1 MSALSLASNAFTHV
15 KPNVSRRGRLNRAR
29 CAASVARLES
39 RGVASK
45 RNDSFSANTH
55 CLERKSS
62 VTGGALSAQILPA
75 KASVLTS
82 SSSAFYQHCSKRN
95 NNTTTTSAM
104 RSCLQ
109 VFNAVSDYAG
119 AEDQGTGRVDK
130 SQFHAAMRIPNTAM
144 AKIGRQL
151 GGGGAATLEKVSMD
165 LSSSVQSVAAPKLSD
180 GDNGGNNGGK
190 INNGGGGGDGD
201 EGDDDDWFDEEDGDG
216 DEGGYI
222 SLREGIPETF
232 EREAIQAVLS
242 EWFKTIASLPAG
254 LRMAVEMG
262 VVSSAQLVRFM
273 SVDVRPSVV
282 RVVSRSTPQW
292 ASRAFVGRLM
302 AEPAFLYKLAFEQA
316 VTVAAGTM
324 YEVAHRGDKLKK
336 EWDLAASN
344 VAQMC
349 VANLATVWLCTPS
362 RSFGGVQKFGWQKAL
377 AGMPNNAFDRAGPL
391 RPYTTGTRIA
401 SVVAKGAELSA
412 VGVVIG
418 GAFSGLNNLL
428 VKSHKKKEGK
438 KWKPAV
444 PVPDVKTSALGMGA
458 FLGLSCNARYQL
470 IGGADRWMTDRLT
483 SLGSAITATA
493 LMRLTNNQVGEQT
506 RLFLLG
512 LPLHAQRQRVRGTTG
527 YTRASSKK
535 SAGGVRKTK
544 KVKRK
549 VKRKVP
555 AAAVAAD
562 ATVAPPATPAMA

>member
-29 CAASVARLES
+29 CAASVVRLES
-39 RGVASK
+39 HGVASV

-55 CLERKSS
+55 FVRKSS
-62 VTGGALSAQILPA
+62 GAGGALSAQILPA
-75 KASVLTS
+75 KASTFTS

-95 NNTTTTSAM
+95 NNNNTSAM

-109 VFNAVSDYAG
+109 VFNAVSNYAG

-190 INNGGGGGDGD
+190 INNGGAAATATKATTTI
-201 EGDDDDWFDEEDGDG
+201 DGDG

-428 VKSHKKKEGK
+428 VNSHKKKEGK

-444 PVPDVKTSALGMGA
+444 PVPDVKTSTLGMGA

-555 AAAVAAD
+555 ATAVAAD

>member
-62 VTGGALSAQILPA
+62 VAGGALSAQILPA

-82 SSSAFYQHCSKRN
+82 SSSAFYQHCSKRNNN

-151 GGGGAATLEKVSMD
+151 
-165 LSSSVQSVAAPKLSD
+165 
-180 GDNGGNNGGK
+180 
-190 INNGGGGGDGD
+190 GGDGD

-428 VKSHKKKEGK
+428 VNSHKKKEGK

>member
-1 MSALSLASNAFTHV
+1 VVRFESHGVNT
-15 KPNVSRRGRLNRAR
+15 AR
-29 CAASVARLES
+29 NE
-39 RGVASK
+39 
-45 RNDSFSANTH
+45 SFSANTH
-55 CLERKSS
+55 FVRKSS

-95 NNTTTTSAM
+95 NNNTTTSAM

-165 LSSSVQSVAAPKLSD
+165 LSSSVQSVAAPKLS
-180 GDNGGNNGGK
+180 
-190 INNGGGGGDGD
+190 DGD

-428 VKSHKKKEGK
+428 VNSHKKKEGK

>member
-1 MSALSLASNAFTHV
+1 MGTDISASYTHTHARTDDNLCSRTKVTCISLFLRTSYLYTFFSDKMLRH
-15 KPNVSRRGRLNRAR
+15 
-29 CAASVARLES
+29 
-39 RGVASK
+39 ASK
-45 RNDSFSANTH
+45 R
-55 CLERKSS
+55 
-62 VTGGALSAQILPA
+62 ALRH
-75 KASVLTS
+75 ASVSGTKATSLTPMM
-82 SSSAFYQHCSKRN
+82 SAHVVGQHGPAVAQPSAKCNARRSKHEEAKSRDP
-95 NNTTTTSAM
+95 
-104 RSCLQ
+104 RCQ
-109 VFNAVSDYAG
+109 H
-119 AEDQGTGRVDK
+119 EWDK
-130 SQFHAAMRIPNTAM
+130 PFHASPLPLDAA
-144 AKIGRQL
+144 
-151 GGGGAATLEKVSMD
+151 GGLLE
-165 LSSSVQSVAAPKLSD
+165 
-180 GDNGGNNGGK
+180 
-190 INNGGGGGDGD
+190 
-201 EGDDDDWFDEEDGDG
+201 
-216 DEGGYI
+216 Y
-222 SLREGIPETF
+222 
-232 EREAIQAVLS
+232 
-242 EWFKTIASLPAG
+242 
-254 LRMAVEMG
+254 
-262 VVSSAQLVRFM
+262 
-273 SVDVRPSVV
+273 SVV
-282 RVVSRSTPQW
+282 YTDRSMNHMSKPFCDIMKNLNE
-292 ASRAFVGRLM
+292 SLK
-302 AEPAFLYKLAFEQA
+302 EAFLYKLAFEQA

-428 VKSHKKKEGK
+428 VNSHKKKEGK

-562 ATVAPPATPAMA
+562 ATVAPPATPAVA